1 MTVLAMLN
9 HNQAIST
16 GLTRMSGPKW
26 PQQGFGPCLLHA
38 GPAKTEKVNQTRDNK
53 SQSIPILS

>member
-16 GLTRMSGPKW
+16 GLTRMRTKW

-53 SQSIPILS
+53 SQSIPIQS